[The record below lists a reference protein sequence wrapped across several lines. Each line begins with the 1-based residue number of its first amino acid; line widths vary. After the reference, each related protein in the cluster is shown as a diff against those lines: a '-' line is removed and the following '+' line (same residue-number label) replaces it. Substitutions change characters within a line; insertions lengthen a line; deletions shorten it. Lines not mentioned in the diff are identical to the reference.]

1 MQKPEVH
8 SLFTQNGDW
17 LGDFPNETFAR
28 LFTEVIHQLDLKLNE
43 QPEVKSEPPV
53 ADQYDADRLGV

>member
-43 QPEVKSEPPV
+43 QPTAPKPDC
-53 ADQYDADRLGV
+53 DQYDADRLGV